1 MGNILKAIEN
11 SSIVEIES
19 GPMLWRLKKISSADL
34 ARVGHAAIA
43 MSQVLNGPGPA
54 KDESKS
60 DEQASTEALAEAL
73 NKTSSDQLET
83 MARLKDA
90 IIAAALIAVG
100 DPVSGEWDEV
110 QCVID
115 RDESNPENGKL
126 WVGSIPSDIADKLF
140 AETMS
145 LATDGGAAVKR
156 LQAFR
161 ETARNPTP
169 NRPISQT
176 LQSVAE

>member
-1 MGNILKAIEN
+1 MGTLLTAIEN
-11 SSIVEIES
+11 SSIVEVES
-19 GPMLWRLKKISSADL
+19 GPMIWRLKKISSADL

-43 MSQVLNGPGPA
+43 MSQVMKGPTA
-54 KDESKS
+54 DDKKTD
-60 DEQASTEALAEAL
+60 AEAATDALTDAL

-100 DPVSGEWDEV
+100 DPVSGEWETV
-110 QCVID
+110 ECVID
-115 RDESNPENGKL
+115 RDDGKPEDGKL

-140 AETMS
+140 SETMS

-161 ETARNPTP
+161 ETARNPTS
-169 NRPISQT
+169 NRPIGET